1 MKNTLFPFKKTRNE
15 GIERYQKL
23 DETERICL
31 ICVVITCQSMVGYHP
46 SEKKQVNSI
55 RSNIYWFLIDF
66 HRILWSKSS
75 IIYVTK
81 QKKERRKEPEAFW

>member
-1 MKNTLFPFKKTRNE
+1 MKNTLFSFKKKTRNE

-46 SEKKQVNSI
+46 SEKKASEFDSI
-55 RSNIYWFLIDF
+55 KYLLVFD
-66 HRILWSKSS
+66 
-75 IIYVTK
+75 
-81 QKKERRKEPEAFW
+81 